1 MSGKIMV
8 APTRTY
14 KGIGLFGK
22 IPARGDFL
30 SVGVPTSFVDAAE
43 SWIRSGLLALK
54 HKPDW
59 QSAYLSAPIW
69 QFSCAAG
76 VWNEN
81 PWSGILM
88 PSVDR
93 VGRYFPLLVV
103 KPCRSLSN
111 TSLYE
116 MQAGAQKALDPNL
129 ADMELWRTNLLKLKV
144 EPAVERRTGL
154 LCPPMGGVFRA
165 LDLEGQIAYEYVV
178 SSLDADLFCQ
188 MIINTQTLG
197 EG

>member
-1 MSGKIMV
+1 MV
-8 APTRTY
+8 ASSRTY

-30 SVGVPTSFVDAAE
+30 SVGVPTSFVDAGE

-54 HKPDW
+54 HKSDW
-59 QSAYLSAPIW
+59 QNAYLSAPIW
-69 QFSCAAG
+69 QFACAKG
-76 VWNEN
+76 VWNEDA
-81 PWSGILM
+81 WSGILM

-111 TSLYE
+111 TALYD

-129 ADMELWRTNLLKLKV
+129 TDMDVWRNNLLQLKV
-144 EPAVERRTGL
+144 EPAVERTSGL
-154 LCPPMGGVFRA
+154 VAPPMGGIFRA
-165 LDLEGQIAYEYVV
+165 LDLEGHVSREYIVPR
-178 SSLDADLFCQ
+178 LDTNLFCQ
-188 MIINTQTLG
+188 MVMNDPTWG

>member
-1 MSGKIMV
+1 MV
-8 APTRTY
+8 TSTRIY

-54 HKPDW
+54 HKPEW

-76 VWNEN
+76 VWDGDA
-81 PWSGILM
+81 WSGILM

-111 TSLYE
+111 TGLYE
-116 MQAGAQKALDPNL
+116 MQAGAQKGLDPNL
-129 ADMELWRTNLLKLKV
+129 PDMDLWRNSLLQLKG
-144 EPAVERRTGL
+144 EPAAERGTGL

-165 LDLEGQIAYEYVV
+165 LDMEGHVAQEYIVPR
-178 SSLDADLFCQ
+178 LDADLFCQ
-188 MIINTQTLG
+188 MVMNNLTPG
-197 EG
+197 GG